1 MKRTWRFAALVG
13 AFALLAVTTTASG
26 QTAVT
31 RPWTMTAES
40 QQVIIMSTGAVEA
53 RARGVA
59 SHFGLFTADGWGSLT
74 DPVLQGT
81 MTAANGDLVEWVGR
95 QGSPL
100 YTITGGTGRFLGAT
114 GAYVVTV
121 QSMVIAMD
129 SDGNLI
135 INLKWTAVGT
145 ITY

>member
-1 MKRTWRFAALVG
+1 MKRNWRFAAATGV
-13 AFALLAVTTTASG
+13 FILLAATTASA

-53 RARGVA
+53 QARGEA
-59 SHFGLFTADGWGSLT
+59 SHFGLFTANGWGSVK
-74 DPVLQGT
+74 DPVLHGM
-81 MTAANGDLVEWVGR
+81 MTAANGDLVEWVGQ

-100 YTITGGTGRFLGAT
+100 YMITGGTGRFLGAT

-121 QSMVIAMD
+121 QSMAIGMN
-129 SDGNLI
+129 SDGNLTI
-135 INLKWTAVGT
+135 KLRWTAVGT